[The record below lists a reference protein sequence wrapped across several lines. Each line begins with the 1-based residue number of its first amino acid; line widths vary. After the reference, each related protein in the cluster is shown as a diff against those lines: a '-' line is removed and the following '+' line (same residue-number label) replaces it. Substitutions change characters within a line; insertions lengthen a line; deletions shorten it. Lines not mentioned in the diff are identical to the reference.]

1 MNGAPGGGGGMNNP
15 GGGIPIKGL
24 GGKCWPGISAGRGE
38 EMGSPSWCW

>member
-38 EMGSPSWCW
+38 MGSPSWCW

>member
-24 GGKCWPGISAGRGE
+24 GGKCWPGISAGRGG